1 MRSPSRLALIPAV
14 LGFLLAAVV
23 LALAARAAPQA
34 DTRDKAQAVNW
45 ARARDI
51 DTSYRKV
58 VDTSGLVEVAS
69 LQRRVGPTD
78 LDSLCAARQ
87 EVAASARARMEAQLR
102 ELGDWSDPITDEKR
116 AGVRRILGTVASFEG
131 DMEVAAREFGA
142 ARDLLAP
149 HVLDYPD
156 LYARYLELEEVV
168 GVAHMRRG
176 EVDNCLANPSADRCL
191 FPLRPGGRHQRPAGA
206 EDARQR
212 FLAYLAARPDDLE
225 VRWLLNL
232 AAMVLGRY
240 PQDVPKAQ
248 LLAPELFRSGA
259 EVPRFLDVAP
269 AAGIG
274 RRDIAGGTVA
284 DDLDGDGLGDVAFS
298 SVDRCSPLR
307 IYRSRGDGSFEE
319 HTEAAGLLRQLG
331 GINLTHADY
340 DNDGDLDL
348 FVMRGGWEVPMRNS
362 LLRNDGALRFTDVT
376 AAAGLLSGEHAT
388 HSASWADY
396 DNDGF
401 VDLFV
406 GHELTPSQL
415 FKNRGDGTFE
425 DATARAGVGK
435 SAFTK
440 GTSWGDYD
448 DDGWRDLYVSNMFGE
463 NFLYRNNGDGTFTDV
478 AAKLGVQ
485 RPLTSFTTW
494 FFDYDNDGWLDL
506 FVVSFP
512 PSLAEFVK
520 HYVGQEEV
528 AETLTL
534 YRNRGDGTLED
545 VSARVGLDRV
555 VPAMG
560 ANFGDLDNDGYL
572 DLYLGTGTPSLA
584 ALMPNIMLKNDR
596 GRRFL
601 DVTEATGTGHLQKGH
616 GIAFTDLDN
625 DGDQDVVLNVGGAV
639 PGDDY
644 DDAVFEN
651 PGGHGNNWIS
661 LRLVGLKTNRA
672 ALGARLKL
680 TLRGPGEGA
689 RLRYREVTSGGSFGA
704 SSLTQHIGLGKATSI
719 EKLEVFWPGRQTLQT
734 LRDLPLNRFL
744 EIRELDSTWR
754 ERRLVRL
761 AFPRRP
767 GRGD

>member
-1 MRSPSRLALIPAV
+1 VRSPSRIVLIPPG
-14 LGFLLAAVV
+14 LGFGLATAVF
-23 LALAARAAPQA
+23 ALGPRIAPQTEPR
-34 DTRDKAQAVNW
+34 DTTQAVNW

-69 LQRRVGPTD
+69 LSRRVDPTD

-116 AGVRRILGTVASFEG
+116 ASQRRILGAVASFEG
-131 DMEVAAREFGA
+131 DMQGAAREFGA

-149 HVLDYPD
+149 HVADYPD
-156 LYARYLELEEVV
+156 LRPRHLELEEVV

-176 EVDNCLANPSADRCL
+176 EVDNCLVNPSADRCL
-191 FPLRPGGRHQRPAGA
+191 FPLRPGGRHHRPAGA

-212 FLAYLAARPDDLE
+212 FEAYLAARSDDLE

-232 AAMVLGRY
+232 AYMLLGRY
-240 PQDVPKAQ
+240 PKDVPGDQ
-248 LLAPELFRSGA
+248 LLPPERFRSEA
-259 EVPRFLDVAP
+259 DMPRFVDVA
-269 AAGIG
+269 AGAGVG

-284 DDLDGDGLGDVAFS
+284 DDLDGDGLPDVVFS

-307 IYRSRGDGSFEE
+307 IYRSRGDGTFEDR
-319 HTEAAGLLRQLG
+319 TEAAGVQRQLG

-362 LLRNDGALRFTDVT
+362 LLRNDGALHFTDVT

-406 GHELTPSQL
+406 GHEFTPSQL
-415 FKNRGDGTFE
+415 FRNRGDGTFE
-425 DATARAGVGK
+425 DATARAGVGR

-440 GTSWGDYD
+440 GTAWGDYD
-448 DDGWRDLYVSNMFGE
+448 NDGWRDLYVSNMFGE
-463 NFLYRNNGDGTFTDV
+463 NFLYRNNGDGSFSDV

-485 RPLTSFTTW
+485 KPLTSFTTW

-506 FVVSFP
+506 FVASFP

-520 HYVGQEEV
+520 HYVGQKPI

-534 YRNRGDGTLED
+534 YRNRGDGTFED
-545 VSARVGLDRV
+545 VSSRVGLDRV
-555 VPAMG
+555 VPTMG

-572 DLYLGTGTPSLA
+572 DVYLGTGTPSLA
-584 ALMPNIMLKNDR
+584 ALLPNIMLKNDR
-596 GRRFL
+596 GQRFL

-616 GIAFTDLDN
+616 AIAFTDLDN

-639 PGDDY
+639 PGDNY

-651 PGGHGNNWIS
+651 PGGHGHNWIA
-661 LRLVGLKTNRA
+661 LRLVGGQTNRA
-672 ALGARLKL
+672 ALGVRLKL
-680 TLRGPGEGA
+680 TLADLGNGT

-704 SSLTQHIGLGKATSI
+704 SALTQHIGLGKATRI
-719 EKLEVFWPGRQTLQT
+719 ESLEVYWPASRTTQT
-734 LRDLPLNRFL
+734 LRSPPINRFL
-744 EIRELDSTWR
+744 EIRESQDTWR
-754 ERRLVRL
+754 EVESRRISL
-761 AFPRRP
+761 AGRPR
-767 GRGD
+767 